1 LQHEKFNRSALRT
14 RMIVLD
20 VDGVLTDGSI
30 TLDNEGNEFKSFH
43 VRDGHAIK
51 LAQQAGLVVAV
62 ITGRTSRVVERRMK
76 ELGVGEIHQGVR
88 DKQEVYRSLIRR
100 YGISDEE
107 VACMGDDVV
116 DVPLLESVG
125 LPAVPADAD
134 SESTAAA
141 VFISDKPGGRGAVR
155 DLIEKILKAQSVWDS
170 LVRHIA

>member
-1 LQHEKFNRSALRT
+1 MQHEKFNRSALRT
-14 RMIVLD
+14 RMIILD

-76 ELGVGEIHQGVR
+76 ELGIGEVHQGAR
-88 DKQEVYRSLIRR
+88 DKHEVYRALLRK
-100 YGISDEE
+100 YGVSDEE

-134 SESTAAA
+134 SESTAMAI
-141 VFISDKPGGRGAVR
+141 FISDKPGGRGAVR
-155 DLIEKILKAQSVWDS
+155 DLIEKILRAQGVWDS